1 MRYYI
6 ADCHFFHRGLNEKM
20 DKRGFADTDE
30 MNEYMIRKWN
40 QKVRP
45 KDEVVILGDL
55 SMEKGERT
63 NEILRR
69 LHGRLYLI
77 EGNHDYYLKDSD
89 FERERFVWIRP
100 YAEMKDNKRTVVLCH
115 YPVFCYH
122 GQYRKDQ
129 EGNART
135 YMMYGHVYVSF
146 DEVLVSRFVRET
158 QAARRVNMY
167 TKEEESIPC
176 NMLNCFCMYSDYEPL
191 SLDEWIENN
200 QKRREKLAYGDETP

>member
-20 DKRGFADTDE
+20 DKRGFADVEE

-40 QKVRP
+40 KKVRP
-45 KDEVVILGDL
+45 KDEVVILGDF

-89 FERERFVWIRP
+89 FERERFVWIRRLLSEGFRFRTGTFRMDP
-100 YAEMKDNKRTVVLCH
+100 ALCGDERQQKESHSLPLSGLLLSRTVQERPGRKRTHLHDV
-115 YPVFCYH
+115 
-122 GQYRKDQ
+122 
-129 EGNART
+129 RT
-135 YMMYGHVYVSF
+135 C
-146 DEVLVSRFVRET
+146 
-158 QAARRVNMY
+158 
-167 TKEEESIPC
+167 P
-176 NMLNCFCMYSDYEPL
+176 
-191 SLDEWIENN
+191 
-200 QKRREKLAYGDETP
+200 

>member
-20 DKRGFADTDE
+20 DRRGFADAEE
-30 MNEYMIRKWN
+30 MNEYMIKKWN
-40 QKVRP
+40 EKVRP
-45 KDEVVILGDL
+45 RDEVVILGDF
-55 SMEKGERT
+55 SMEKGEKT

-77 EGNHDYYLKDSD
+77 EGNHDYYLKDSE

-100 YAEMKDNKRTVVLCH
+100 YAEMKDSKRRVILCH

-122 GQYRKDQ
+122 GQYRKDAKGQ
-129 EGNART
+129 DHV
-135 YMMYGHVYVSF
+135 YMLYGHVHDSF
-146 DEVLVSRFVRET
+146 DEKLVSRFVKET
-158 QAARRVNMY
+158 QETKRVNLHSQ
-167 TKEEESIPC
+167 EEEPIPC

-200 QKRREKLAYGDETP
+200 RKRRAQQNIMAR

>member
-45 KDEVVILGDL
+45 KDEVVILGDFPW
-55 SMEKGERT
+55 KGERT

-77 EGNHDYYLKDSD
+77 EGNHDRYLKYRRFDKSL
-89 FERERFVWIRP
+89 FEWVEP
-100 YAEMKDNKRTVVLCH
+100 YKEIHDNGRKVILSH
-115 YPVFCYH
+115 YLLY
-122 GQYRKDQ
+122 
-129 EGNART
+129 AI
-135 YMMYGHVYVSF
+135 MSVS
-146 DEVLVSRFVRET
+146 
-158 QAARRVNMY
+158 A
-167 TKEEESIPC
+167 K
-176 NMLNCFCMYSDYEPL
+176 
-191 SLDEWIENN
+191 
-200 QKRREKLAYGDETP
+200 